1 MALFGSLCALALA
14 YSGGGGPSGEGQ
26 SCDAV
31 NICASGTCPKGMT
44 RVAPPERSSAF
55 TIRTA
60 DGASD
65 DPTSYLPG
73 ETVTIH
79 IKVTEQ
85 LLQNRKSKG
94 KYTCVCDW
102 PYTDQE
108 RTDCTTPYMPKTS
121 SVRRKR
127 APDGTY
133 KYYPGPIPCTTKK
146 MESATYIGLLIYAVN
161 AAEKKVGTWE
171 IPTTEPTRFFTPPD
185 PLCGGVAV
193 MHADATPK
201 RLMEKIVFRAPPVGY
216 GTITFRALLKHGDT
230 NGGSFFWPTAP
241 ASGATSGDTPSDG
254 VPGGDLTLNEA
265 ALPVGGQTWFRATAA
280 GQSCTDV
287 CQALTPA
294 QVCDLD
300 ALTNVGDDPASLQ
313 LATKRFYS
321 LNSPAVSDCDNA
333 RPALSDTDERW
344 LFFHKTSSTSNTCD
358 VSQLKPVSC
367 DAAPTEDGFKLR
379 RLCPCKSSRRRLTF
393 RPPHT
398 LPSPKH
404 SGAGSAVKC
413 PHSTPPI
420 EGRRLLGGANAAT
433 SRSVAPL
440 ATSLTL
446 GALAFLGGGG
456 RLATTLLPLALFA
469 AAQLP
474 GATAHNWMWSPSSR
488 ASQASTTKPCRPKR
502 SHIPDVH
509 VNPGQE
515 FEVEWATGHGES
527 PNSGAHYFTIVKAK
541 DEAMLVLVGKT
552 VLTDY
557 IDSALD
563 SEHWAPKAHWAKRHL
578 SWNSSQAGSSGSA
591 VDNIVHENEGKVL
604 MNPHTD
610 PHYIQRADAFK
621 CTRMGRPRGAPS
633 SGSNCREV
641 GGGLSQWTYTSA
653 KSVSDASVAYS
664 NSK

>member
-60 DGASD
+60 DGAD
-65 DPTSYLPG
+65 DPTSYIPA

-321 LNSPAVSDCDNA
+321 LNSPAVSDCNNA

-398 LPSPKH
+398 FRRQ
-404 SGAGSAVKC
+404 
-413 PHSTPPI
+413 ST
-420 EGRRLLGGANAAT
+420 AA
-433 SRSVAPL
+433 
-440 ATSLTL
+440 
-446 GALAFLGGGG
+446 
-456 RLATTLLPLALFA
+456 
-469 AAQLP
+469 
-474 GATAHNWMWSPSSR
+474 
-488 ASQASTTKPCRPKR
+488 
-502 SHIPDVH
+502 
-509 VNPGQE
+509 
-515 FEVEWATGHGES
+515 
-527 PNSGAHYFTIVKAK
+527 
-541 DEAMLVLVGKT
+541 
-552 VLTDY
+552 
-557 IDSALD
+557 
-563 SEHWAPKAHWAKRHL
+563 
-578 SWNSSQAGSSGSA
+578 
-591 VDNIVHENEGKVL
+591 
-604 MNPHTD
+604 
-610 PHYIQRADAFK
+610 
-621 CTRMGRPRGAPS
+621 RGAPS
-633 SGSNCREV
+633 SARTPRRRLRAAVYSAALMPQRRAASPPSLLRSPSARSRFSEAEGVSRRPFFRLHSSPRRSFRAPQRITGCGARRRVHRRRRQRSRAARSAPTFPTFTLIQARSSRSSGPRGMVSHRTLERTTSL
-641 GGGLSQWTYTSA
+641 LSRRKMRRCSCSSA
-653 KSVSDASVAYS
+653 KPCSRTTSTARSIRSTGRRKRTGRSVTCRGTPRKRAAVEVLLITSSTRTRAKS
-664 NSK
+664 